1 MMEMYHEDADRR
13 ARAAQNARVTMAALL
28 TADELR
34 FEECRAHAAECQE
47 IADWWPDP
55 IKYEYN
61 EFARQWLALPEQA
74 RCNW

>member
-1 MMEMYHEDADRR
+1 MKTLITVLRQRNNEH
-13 ARAAQNARVTMAALL
+13 VTVAALL

-34 FEECRAHAAECQE
+34 FKECRAHAAECQE

-61 EFARQWLALPEQA
+61 QFARQWLALAEQA
-74 RCNW
+74 KGIR

>member
-1 MMEMYHEDADRR
+1 MKTLINVLRQRKND
-13 ARAAQNARVTMAALL
+13 RVTVAALL

-34 FEECRAHAAECQE
+34 FNEYRVKAAECQA

-61 EFARQWLALPEQA
+61 QFARQWLALAEQA
-74 RCNW
+74 QRH